1 MLQVL
6 IALVLTVIGVLM
18 KGLLHLSFAEIVL
31 LLAVP
36 CVFFYKL
43 FGNRPGFLVYA
54 AMIGALCGG
63 IAGFYGYVVVP
74 IQYYYLVYGWGGVI
88 AGLIAAIL
96 LPLELVLFFIV
107 AYFKGGAA
115 VYIGNFL
122 AGICFC
128 FAGIFLFN
136 GAFAQSPWR
145 WLSQR
150 KGDTDAT

>member
-18 KGLLHLSFAEIVL
+18 KGLLNISLAEVAL
-31 LLAVP
+31 LLSVP

-54 AMIGALCGG
+54 AMIGALSGG
-63 IAGFYGYVVVP
+63 VAAFYGYVIVP
-74 IQYYYLVYGWGGVI
+74 IQYYYSVYGWGGVI
-88 AGLIAAIL
+88 AGIIAAIL
-96 LPLELVLFFIV
+96 LPLELVLFFAV

-115 VYIGNFL
+115 VYIGKFL
-122 AGICFC
+122 AGICFGV
-128 FAGIFLFN
+128 AGIFLLN
-136 GAFAQSPWR
+136 GAFTRSPWR

-150 KGDTDAT
+150 RSDTDAA